1 MLRIGD
7 VLGRDLS
14 SNLFPLSHTIN
25 GISISGAVSS
35 PRVSRSTSKG
45 IHLFVNGRMV
55 RDRMLMH
62 ALFEGYRGRLVKGR
76 FPVAV
81 MFVNLDPERIDVNVH
96 PTKHEV
102 RFLEHRQ
109 VHQVVLQA
117 VVGALDTKTRPSLKP
132 VPIPIAQ
139 SASIS
144 SESIFERVVPF
155 AEPPT
160 QSLKPAPVASKNLSE
175 TQTALQQPIWEPKG
189 FEDLKIIGQLHN
201 TYILCESPE
210 GLILIDQHAA
220 HERVLYETLKH
231 RKSGHKPPAQGLLTP
246 ETIELNFSQ
255 TRTLNQLLPEFF
267 EMGLEIEPFGHN
279 TFLIKSVPAI
289 LTGKEMAPMILDI
302 LDQTESIGLQNGLE
316 PILDQS
322 LMLMACHGA
331 IRANQG
337 LSKDQ
342 IVHLLRQLD
351 RCKMPSSCPHGRPTW
366 VRWSIKFL
374 EKSFQRIV

>member
-1 MLRIGD
+1 
-7 VLGRDLS
+7 
-14 SNLFPLSHTIN
+14 
-25 GISISGAVSS
+25 
-35 PRVSRSTSKG
+35 
-45 IHLFVNGRMV
+45 
-55 RDRMLMH
+55 
-62 ALFEGYRGRLVKGR
+62 
-76 FPVAV
+76 
-81 MFVNLDPERIDVNVH
+81 
-96 PTKHEV
+96 
-102 RFLEHRQ
+102 
-109 VHQVVLQA
+109 
-117 VVGALDTKTRPSLKP
+117 
-132 VPIPIAQ
+132 
-139 SASIS
+139 
-144 SESIFERVVPF
+144 
-155 AEPPT
+155 
-160 QSLKPAPVASKNLSE
+160 
-175 TQTALQQPIWEPKG
+175 
-189 FEDLKIIGQLHN
+189 
-201 TYILCESPE
+201 
-210 GLILIDQHAA
+210 
-220 HERVLYETLKH
+220 VLYETLKH
-231 RKSGHKPPAQGLLTP
+231 RKSGHNHPAQGLLTP